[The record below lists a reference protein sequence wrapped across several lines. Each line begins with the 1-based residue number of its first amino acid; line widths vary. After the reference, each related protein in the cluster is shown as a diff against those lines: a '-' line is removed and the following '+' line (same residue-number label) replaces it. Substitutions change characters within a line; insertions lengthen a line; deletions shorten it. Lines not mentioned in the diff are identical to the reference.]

1 MLIGAP
7 MAFCCCCNIVCVWG
21 AALLFMTCLCMPRCL
36 VFFIVSAIESVDV
49 CVLLI
54 GARMKVAIVIAVS
67 RLLLVNRCLFRCR

>member
-1 MLIGAP
+1 
-7 MAFCCCCNIVCVWG
+7 
-21 AALLFMTCLCMPRCL
+21 MTCLCMPRCL